1 MTDLFPLLGNLEP
14 KTMVEPVME
23 FEDLFSEL
31 LMEPKEKLIEFT
43 PLEET
48 TEELKFEQ
56 EEIIN
61 PSLVDVFT
69 EKENLFPEENKTD
82 AQNVF
87 MKNLMMFQ
95 EQEFINLFANFQNY
109 LLSTT
114 IQNVTLDQN
123 NINSF
128 VNKN

>member
-1 MTDLFPLLGNLEP
+1 MPKERNQKKRGFEDLDEKKTFENMTDLFPLLGNLEP

-69 EKENLFPEENKTD
+69 EKENLFP
-82 AQNVF
+82 
-87 MKNLMMFQ
+87 
-95 EQEFINLFANFQNY
+95 
-109 LLSTT
+109 
-114 IQNVTLDQN
+114 
-123 NINSF
+123 
-128 VNKN
+128 

>member
-31 LMEPKEKLIEFT
+31 LMETKEKLIEFT

-82 AQNVF
+82 AQKCIYEKFNDVSRTRVYKF
-87 MKNLMMFQ
+87 ICKFPKLS
-95 EQEFINLFANFQNY
+95 FIN
-109 LLSTT
+109 
-114 IQNVTLDQN
+114 N
-123 NINSF
+123 NSKCNSRS
-128 VNKN
+128 KQH